1 MDFGKVMTVERCM
14 WSMRKIRRDLCQ
26 ILLRLR
32 RMYASSVVPFVRTE
46 WAHDDKIFIRK
57 FAIGRV
63 CTLRSVGDVALSLDN
78 GLDFLTLAKFR
89 KLSFSEPRLPIVV
102 SPH

>member
-1 MDFGKVMTVERCM
+1 MDFGKVMTVQRCM
-14 WSMRKIRRDLCQ
+14 MSMRKIRRDLCQ
-26 ILLRLR
+26 ILSRLR

-78 GLDFLTLAKFR
+78 GLDFFDIGK
-89 KLSFSEPRLPIVV
+89 I
-102 SPH
+102 